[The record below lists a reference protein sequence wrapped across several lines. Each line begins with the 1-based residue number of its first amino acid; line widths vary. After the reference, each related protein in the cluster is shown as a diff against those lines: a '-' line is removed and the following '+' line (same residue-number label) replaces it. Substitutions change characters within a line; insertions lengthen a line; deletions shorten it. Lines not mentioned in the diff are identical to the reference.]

1 MGTVLLLY
9 SATGLTC
16 WINDLKI
23 AVVEDLLYIAENLGD
38 LYALTLIHILNGM
51 ITNNPTQELFI
62 DTLVKDREQL
72 PYFPGRVSA
81 ANFIHHLF
89 SLLFV
94 CRTSTPWS
102 KKELLIQYDELQ
114 LELQHL
120 IKATINHEKQAATH
134 TAQFMDTLPSIY
146 QLLRKD
152 AEAIYAF
159 DPAAHSIMEVMA
171 AYPGFYAITIHRIAH
186 QLWLQQLPFLP
197 RLLAEIAHSETGIDI
212 HPGATIGGA
221 FAIDHGTGI
230 VIGETSVIGNNVK
243 IYQGVTL
250 GAINVSKEYAQTK
263 RHPTIEDNVVIYS
276 GATILGGDTI
286 IGHDSI
292 IGGNVW
298 LTASILPNSVV
309 YHKSEVKVKGKDPF
323 DEPINF
329 VI

>member
-1 MGTVLLLY
+1 MII
-9 SATGLTC
+9 
-16 WINDLKI
+16 INTI
-23 AVVEDLLYIAENLGD
+23 PE
-38 LYALTLIHILNGM
+38 
-51 ITNNPTQELFI
+51 QFI

-94 CRTSTPWS
+94 CRTPTPCN
-102 KKELLIQYDELQ
+102 KQELLIQYDQLK

-120 IKATINHEKQAATH
+120 AKITTNDEKQATIH
-134 TAQFMDTLPSIY
+134 TTQFMDALPAIY
-146 QLLRKD
+146 QFLRKD

-171 AYPGFYAITIHRIAH
+171 AYPGFYAITIYRIAH

-212 HPGATIGGA
+212 HPGATIGSA

-230 VIGETSVIGNNVK
+230 VIGETSVIGNGVK

-250 GAINVSKEYAQTK
+250 GAVNVSKEYAQTK

-276 GATILGGDTI
+276 GATILGGETT

-298 LTASILPNSVV
+298 LTSSIPPNSVV
-309 YHKSEVKVKGKDPF
+309 YHKSEIKVKGKYPF

>member
-1 MGTVLLLY
+1 MMT
-9 SATGLTC
+9 S
-16 WINDLKI
+16 
-23 AVVEDLLYIAENLGD
+23 
-38 LYALTLIHILNGM
+38 
-51 ITNNPTQELFI
+51 NPIQESFI
-62 DTLVKDREQL
+62 DALVKDRQQL

-81 ANFIHHLF
+81 ATFIHHLF

-94 CRTSTPWS
+94 CRTPAPCS
-102 KKELLIQYDELQ
+102 KQELLIQYDQLK
-114 LELQHL
+114 LELEHL
-120 IKATINHEKQAATH
+120 IKATVNSADQATLH
-134 TAQFMDTLPSIY
+134 TDRFMEALPDIY
-146 QLLRKD
+146 QCLRKD
-152 AEAIYAF
+152 AEAIYTF

-186 QLWLQQLPFLP
+186 QLWSQQLPFLP

-212 HPGATIGGA
+212 HPGATIGDA

-230 VIGETSVIGNNVK
+230 VIGETSVIGNGVK

-276 GATILGGDTI
+276 GATILGGDTVV
-286 IGHDSI
+286 GHDSI

-298 LTASILPNSVV
+298 LTSSIPPDSVV
-309 YHKSEVKVKGKDPF
+309 YHKSEVRVKGKTPF
-323 DEPINF
+323 EEPINF

>member
-1 MGTVLLLY
+1 MMT
-9 SATGLTC
+9 S
-16 WINDLKI
+16 
-23 AVVEDLLYIAENLGD
+23 
-38 LYALTLIHILNGM
+38 
-51 ITNNPTQELFI
+51 NPIQESFI
-62 DTLVKDREQL
+62 DALVKDRQQL

-81 ANFIHHLF
+81 ATFIHHLF

-94 CRTSTPWS
+94 CRTPTPCS
-102 KKELLIQYDELQ
+102 KQELLIQYDQLK
-114 LELQHL
+114 LELEHL
-120 IKATINHEKQAATH
+120 IKATVNSADQATLH
-134 TAQFMDTLPSIY
+134 TDRFMEALPDIY
-146 QLLRKD
+146 QCLRKD
-152 AEAIYAF
+152 AEAIYTF

-186 QLWLQQLPFLP
+186 QLWSQQLPFLP

-212 HPGATIGGA
+212 HPGATIGDA

-230 VIGETSVIGNNVK
+230 VIGETSVIGNGVK

-276 GATILGGDTI
+276 GATILGGDTVV
-286 IGHDSI
+286 GHDSI

-298 LTASILPNSVV
+298 LTSSIPPDSVV
-309 YHKSEVKVKGKDPF
+309 YHKSEVRVKGKTPF
-323 DEPINF
+323 EEPINF

>member
-1 MGTVLLLY
+1 MMT
-9 SATGLTC
+9 S
-16 WINDLKI
+16 
-23 AVVEDLLYIAENLGD
+23 
-38 LYALTLIHILNGM
+38 
-51 ITNNPTQELFI
+51 NPTQELFI
-62 DTLVKDREQL
+62 DTLVKDRQQL

-81 ANFIHHLF
+81 ATFIHHLF

-94 CRTSTPWS
+94 CRTPTPCN
-102 KKELLIQYDELQ
+102 KQELLIQYDQLK
-114 LELQHL
+114 LELEHL
-120 IKATINHEKQAATH
+120 IKAIVNNEEQAALH
-134 TAQFMDTLPSIY
+134 TDRFMEALPAIY
-146 QLLRKD
+146 QRLRKD
-152 AEAIYAF
+152 ADAIYTF

-186 QLWLQQLPFLP
+186 QLWSQELPFLP

-212 HPGATIGGA
+212 HPGATIGDA

-230 VIGETSVIGNNVK
+230 VIGETSVIGNGVK

-263 RHPTIEDNVVIYS
+263 RHPTIEDNVVIYA
-276 GATILGGDTI
+276 GATILGGDTVV
-286 IGHDSI
+286 GHDSI

-298 LTASILPNSVV
+298 LTSSTPPNSVV